1 MQVTKKTHNKYSY
14 KSGLPNHI
22 LRFGK
27 FGIKVASFSRIS
39 EKQLKAIEW
48 SLIKKLKE
56 VSNNKKTFKLW
67 NLALLNLNLTKIS
80 LESRMGKGKG
90 AVYSKAVFLKP
101 GMILFE
107 FDNILYQQL
116 LEVFTFIKKKLP
128 LKVVLVTK
136 WD

>member
-27 FGIKVASFSRIS
+27 FGIKVASFNRIS

-48 SLIKKLKE
+48 SLIRKLKE

-107 FDNILYQQL
+107 FDNVSYQQL

-128 LKVVLVTK
+128 LKVVLITK